1 MVMSEWKGRGRDR
14 LIREHD
20 HDTYKS
26 KRKLPEPT
34 ICAECKAV
42 FHEGRWSWA
51 PRPQGAH
58 ETLCPACERV
68 RDHYPAGYV
77 ALSGRF
83 LQDHREELLGLVHN
97 IESREKAE
105 HPLKRIIATE
115 DQDGAVLITTTDIH
129 LARTIGDALHHA
141 YEGKLNY
148 QYAEESNILH
158 VSWER

>member
-1 MVMSEWKGRGRDR
+1 MMSEWKGRQRDR

-20 HDTYKS
+20 HNTYKS
-26 KRKLPEPT
+26 KRKLTEPT
-34 ICAECKAV
+34 VCTTCGAV
-42 FHEGRWSWA
+42 FHEGRWTWA
-51 PRPQGAH
+51 TSPPGAH

-77 ALSGRF
+77 TLRGEF

-105 HPLKRIIATE
+105 HPLKRIIGME
-115 DQDGAVLITTTDIH
+115 DRDGAVLITTTDIH

-141 YEGKLNY
+141 YEGKLDY

>member
-1 MVMSEWKGRGRDR
+1 MSEWKGRQRDR

-34 ICAECKAV
+34 VCPDCGAV

-58 ETLCPACERV
+58 ETLCPACQRV
-68 RDHYPAGYV
+68 RDRYPAGYV
-77 ALSGRF
+77 TLRGKF
-83 LQDHREELLGLVHN
+83 LQDHREELLGLVQN
-97 IESREKAE
+97 IEARERAE
-105 HPLKRIIATE
+105 HPLKRIIDTE
-115 DQDGAVLITTTDIH
+115 DQNGAVLITTTDIH

-141 YEGKLNY
+141 YAGKLDY

-158 VSWER
+158 ASWER